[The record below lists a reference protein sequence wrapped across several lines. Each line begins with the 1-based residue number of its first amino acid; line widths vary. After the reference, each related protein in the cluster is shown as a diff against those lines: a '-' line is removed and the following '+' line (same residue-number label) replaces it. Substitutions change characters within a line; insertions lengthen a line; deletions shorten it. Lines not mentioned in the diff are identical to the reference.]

1 MCSSTRRLVS
11 SFLLIFVAAMFEARA
26 QDGAERVVS
35 SDVGP
40 EPLTKRVAPDS
51 LSPVPQFSGVEIDDA
66 RESRGPSEAILAA
79 GMGNL
84 AA

>member
-1 MCSSTRRLVS
+1 MGVAYVRRIEGGGVAYVRRIGVKGGGVCSWITPQNHRHLWIN
-11 SFLLIFVAAMFEARA
+11 LKATIA
-26 QDGAERVVS
+26 QDTPGA
-35 SDVGP
+35 P
-40 EPLTKRVAPDS
+40 
-51 LSPVPQFSGVEIDDA
+51 FSGVEIDDA